1 MARVTYAAIVNSS
14 KEIVSKGNFSSFLND
29 IGGDAVENLFNIV
42 HGTDHD

>member
-14 KEIVSKGNFSSFLND
+14 KEIVSKGNFSSFLNG

-42 HGTDHD
+42 HEADHD